1 MTREEIAEKAIK
13 DLKLKHQIQDN
24 DPILAVLELMQIYLN
39 QPEKSPAPSG
49 DAPAGSTAG
58 STADAPPKTAA
69 GVSAEKQQS
78 NKEFQEAVQHLEK
91 QSKALSAIAQE
102 LIEEFRFAK
111 ERFKSLKPVSDFALT
126 IITVVSL
133 TFGVVLTC
141 YFTK

>member
-1 MTREEIAEKAIK
+1 
-13 DLKLKHQIQDN
+13 
-24 DPILAVLELMQIYLN
+24 
-39 QPEKSPAPSG
+39 
-49 DAPAGSTAG
+49 
-58 STADAPPKTAA
+58 
-69 GVSAEKQQS
+69 VSAEKQQS

>member
-49 DAPAGSTAG
+49 DAPAGSTA
-58 STADAPPKTAA
+58 DAPPKTAA
-69 GVSAEKQQS
+69 AVSAEKQQS